1 MSEELGLKKEIGNR
15 IRVLRNSQGLSLKDV
30 SGMSGISVG
39 HLSDVERGESALT
52 GEKIAIVAK
61 ILNETTDYLLT
72 GERVTKDRG
81 DSPVSI
87 PSALSEL
94 AVSLDLSYD
103 KTIKLLEGRR
113 SLIAR
118 RSRET
123 SQDWAADDWRSFYEK
138 VKEYL

>member
-1 MSEELGLKKEIGNR
+1 
-15 IRVLRNSQGLSLKDV
+15 
-30 SGMSGISVG
+30 MSGISVG

-61 ILNETTDYLLT
+61 IMNETTDYLLT

-81 DSPVSI
+81 DAPFSI
-87 PSALSEL
+87 PSALSEV
-94 AVSLDLSYD
+94 AVGLNLSYEQ
-103 KTIKLLEGRR
+103 TIKLLEGRR